1 MLDQQGC
8 TMLASFE
15 QGSTLLGS
23 ISYFVNGMNTIHVA
37 FLIFS
42 FFFHSFA
49 TSWEGYQ
56 GKAASN

>member
-1 MLDQQGC
+1 
-8 TMLASFE
+8 MLASFE